1 MKGTLMD
8 RTLAVFAVACSLLAG
23 VAHACLWDRDTLA
36 AEAKGLPGITEI
48 ITGRFD
54 RFPTLF
60 YEMRLERVTA
70 AIVSDPDNLGLYDD
84 AGVACDRLGR
94 SDEAIAWMER
104 KLLVMDR
111 LESEGAD
118 VGEHRYRYLANL
130 GTFLVHRWLK
140 SGSDRED
147 MTDVERSRELIA
159 AAIELN
165 PDAHFGRERYQLLAI
180 EWILNVPD
188 EVGAKQNLLHMI
200 PLYRPYEFG
209 TSDNTLSAL
218 GYADSV
224 EGISGLIALGNAWQ
238 SPEIY
243 RALAFSLADQ
253 GLHVLSTL
261 SMIRV
266 QDLTLRNAGDQLPDR
281 YADRELMIPGHAM
294 ILDGYTEVLRA
305 YYVDA
310 SEEASDWVDAR
321 NQYAMDRLERG
332 VHPDT
337 HSGFWDEWI
346 EPSSA
351 PDFPSMTT
359 LSHNPI
365 DGAFLALAGVGF
377 VAMLL
382 ISGLIWLAIK
392 GWSSLRS

>member
-1 MKGTLMD
+1 MN

-54 RFPTLF
+54 RFPPLF
-60 YEMRLERVTA
+60 YEMRLERVTT

-84 AGVACDRLGR
+84 AGGACDRLGR
-94 SDEAIAWMER
+94 SDEAIVWMER

-180 EWILNVPD
+180 EWLLDPPQD
-188 EVGAKQNLLHMI
+188 VGTGRTLLHLI
-200 PLYRPYEFG
+200 PEYRFMDRG
-209 TSDNTLSAL
+209 TSNFTLKKL
-218 GYADSV
+218 GYSDSI
-224 EGISGLIALGNAWQ
+224 EGLSGLIALGNAWQ
-238 SPEIY
+238 SPEVY
-243 RALAFSLADQ
+243 TALAFAMADEE
-253 GLHVLSTL
+253 LHVLATL
-261 SMIRV
+261 CMIRV
-266 QDLTLRNAGDQLPDR
+266 QDLTLRETENELPDN
-281 YADRELMIPGHAM
+281 YADFELMIPGHAM

-321 NQYAMDRLERG
+321 NQYMMNRLERG

-365 DGAFLALAGVGF
+365 VGAFLALAGVGF

>member
-1 MKGTLMD
+1 MN
-8 RTLAVFAVACSLLAG
+8 RTLTVFAVACSLLAG
-23 VAHACLWDRDTLA
+23 VAHGCLWDRDTLA

-54 RFPTLF
+54 RFPPLF

-94 SDEAIAWMER
+94 SDEAIVWMER

-147 MTDVERSRELIA
+147 LTDVERSRELIA

-165 PDAHFGRERYQLLAI
+165 PDAHFWRERYQLLAI
-180 EWILNVPD
+180 DWLLDPPQD
-188 EVGAKQNLLHMI
+188 VGTGRTLLHLI
-200 PLYRPYEFG
+200 PEYRFMDRG
-209 TSDNTLSAL
+209 TSNFTLKKL
-218 GYADSV
+218 GYSDSI
-224 EGISGLIALGNAWQ
+224 EGLSGLIALGNAWQ
-238 SPEIY
+238 SPEVY
-243 RALAFSLADQ
+243 TALAFTMADE
-253 GLHVLSTL
+253 GLHVLATL
-261 SMIRV
+261 CMIRV
-266 QDLTLRNAGDQLPDR
+266 QDLNLRETGNELPEK
-281 YADRELMIPGHAM
+281 YADFELMIPGHAM

-310 SEEASDWVDAR
+310 SEEASDWVDTR

-359 LSHNPI
+359 LSHNPLV
-365 DGAFLALAGVGF
+365 GAFLALAGVGF
-377 VAMLL
+377 VAILL

-392 GWSSLRS
+392 GWSSLWS

>member
-1 MKGTLMD
+1 MD

-165 PDAHFGRERYQLLAI
+165 PDAHFGYTDQWADDANDRGGTEYPI
-180 EWILNVPD
+180 ELIKPRGKIGDLQKCPFF
-188 EVGAKQNLLHMI
+188 GFQN
-200 PLYRPYEFG
+200 G
-209 TSDNTLSAL
+209 CKD
-218 GYADSV
+218 
-224 EGISGLIALGNAWQ
+224 
-238 SPEIY
+238 
-243 RALAFSLADQ
+243 
-253 GLHVLSTL
+253 
-261 SMIRV
+261 
-266 QDLTLRNAGDQLPDR
+266 
-281 YADRELMIPGHAM
+281 
-294 ILDGYTEVLRA
+294 
-305 YYVDA
+305 
-310 SEEASDWVDAR
+310 
-321 NQYAMDRLERG
+321 RG
-332 VHPDT
+332 V
-337 HSGFWDEWI
+337 SFIG
-346 EPSSA
+346 
-351 PDFPSMTT
+351 
-359 LSHNPI
+359 
-365 DGAFLALAGVGF
+365 LA
-377 VAMLL
+377 
-382 ISGLIWLAIK
+382 
-392 GWSSLRS
+392 